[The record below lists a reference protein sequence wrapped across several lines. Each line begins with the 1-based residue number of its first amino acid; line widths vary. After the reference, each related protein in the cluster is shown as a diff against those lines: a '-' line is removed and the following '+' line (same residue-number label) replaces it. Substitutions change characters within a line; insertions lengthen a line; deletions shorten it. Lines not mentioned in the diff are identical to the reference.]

1 MKIDY
6 SLLQYMKEC
15 YALLYVYYLYQPGLL
30 RDFTTKCLYD
40 ALMAVKTDEDLEK
53 WLKAIAKTDL
63 SLSDDYD
70 PMENAVCTNFLGLY
84 ERSLRR
90 LTTQERSLL
99 VGEIGRMREEGLCKF
114 LNRNL
119 PILMAEALTE
129 HRSEPGSIVI
139 LYDKADHLMAV
150 GEDADRLYR
159 IFGWQTAAVEANGV
173 RTSMMPVS
181 RDILRLGLFPY
192 RMKET
197 TVNLLDIL
205 VNDPAE
211 VLLSAAQQTIDA
223 FRRNLSDLEK
233 EVVFQIENVSLYAR
247 EEDIET
253 VHAYPFLEVSGDRVS
268 LFSLDARRVT
278 LVTGQSWNVTRE
290 MADMLAAVAEYLHLL
305 LHDRKMWTQA
315 VGLAGVTGSEVQ
327 AMAAYAEYKERRQES
342 EKRLLLDYGGMSVAY
357 DDDAVSLACE
367 FHLPLWTRGCGFSG
381 DRSMVMLSPEVAAY
395 VTAQCADVRVLK
407 ARVSDSMENLRV
419 RPSEL
424 NGYLDLDGV
433 FTEGSLFLKK
443 DGGYAVR
450 AKLYG
455 SMLPMRDISKETGCR
470 YMRMPEGLD
479 KRIFLNSILYKT
491 YLDGAAAEINGKAGR
506 P

>member
-53 WLKAIAKTDL
+53 WLQAIAKTDL

-173 RTSMMPVS
+173 RTSMMPIS

-233 EVVFQIENVSLYAR
+233 EVVFHIENVSLYAR

-268 LFSLDARRVT
+268 L
-278 LVTGQSWNVTRE
+278 
-290 MADMLAAVAEYLHLL
+290 LHLL

-327 AMAAYAEYKERRQES
+327 AMAAYAEYKERRQEC
-342 EKRLLLDYGGMSVAY
+342 EKRLLLDYGAMSVAY

-381 DRSMVMLSPEVAAY
+381 ERSMVMLSPEVAAF

-470 YMRMPEGLD
+470 YMRMQEGLD